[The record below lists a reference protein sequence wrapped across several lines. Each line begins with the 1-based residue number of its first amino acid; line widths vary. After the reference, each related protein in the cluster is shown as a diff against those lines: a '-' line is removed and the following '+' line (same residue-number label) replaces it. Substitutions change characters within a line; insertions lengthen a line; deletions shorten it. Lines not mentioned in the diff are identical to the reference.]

1 MTGFDPLYDTYLPSE
16 QWLSRPNQ
24 ERIDEVQK
32 TLNEDPLYSGFICVE
47 AQDNG
52 HVILRIERTIPSSV
66 RGLLL
71 LELESKLKSSIDEG
85 LTIWLEP
92 VGDKSKLRQLRG
104 VTIKA

>member
-1 MTGFDPLYDTYLPSE
+1 MTSFDPLYDTYLPSE
-16 QWLSRPNQ
+16 KWLSRLDQ
-24 ERIDEVQK
+24 DRINEVQK
-32 TLNEDPLYSGFICVE
+32 ALDEDPLYAGFVCVE
-47 AQDNG
+47 AQNNG
-52 HVILRIERTIPSSV
+52 HVILRIERTIPSNV

-71 LELESKLKSSIDEG
+71 LELESKLKSTLDEG